1 MNTQE
6 YIINDIAPFNINA
19 NILEVQ
25 SIFNQLTYSHIP
37 VKKEGTY
44 IGCISEN
51 DAHCFDG
58 TEQLKD
64 YLYALES
71 FFVRK
76 KTNWLD
82 VLEAFA
88 LYNTN
93 IMPILSDDNEY
104 IGYYELSDIMSLF
117 NQSHLL

>member
-37 VKKEGTY
+37 VKKEGNY

-51 DAHCFDG
+51 AAHCFDG
-58 TEQLKD
+58 TFRLYNYHVVSSHEEDRFIEDLKD
-64 YLYALES
+64 
-71 FFVRK
+71 
-76 KTNWLD
+76 
-82 VLEAFA
+82 
-88 LYNTN
+88 
-93 IMPILSDDNEY
+93 
-104 IGYYELSDIMSLF
+104 
-117 NQSHLL
+117 